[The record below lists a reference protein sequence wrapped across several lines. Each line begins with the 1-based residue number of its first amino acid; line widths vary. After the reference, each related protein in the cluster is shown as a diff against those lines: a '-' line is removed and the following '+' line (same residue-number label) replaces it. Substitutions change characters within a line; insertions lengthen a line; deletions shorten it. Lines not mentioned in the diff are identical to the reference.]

1 MQLKLFLITIIL
13 LPFLLVPTT
22 HAQVRGGERI
32 HAIKVGFITDRLNLS
47 SEQATQFWPVYN
59 QYENDK
65 TAARRAF
72 HQKYQQAK
80 TTDKLNDPEQFID
93 DNLDYQQQL
102 LDLNKSYKAAF
113 LKVISAQQLARL
125 YEAERDFK
133 KMLLQQLRNRRGGH

>member
-1 MQLKLFLITIIL
+1 MQLKLFFITIIL
-13 LPFLLVPTT
+13 LPFLLAPTT
-22 HAQVRGGERI
+22 HAQGRGGERI

-47 SEQATQFWPVYN
+47 SEQATRFWPVYN

-72 HQKYQQAK
+72 RQEYQQAK
-80 TTDKLNDPEQFID
+80 TTGKLNDPEQFID

-102 LDLNKSYKAAF
+102 LDLNKSYKSAF

-133 KMLLQQLRNRRGGH
+133 KMLLQQLRNRRGKN